1 MRRNRGNWGE
11 FDAPRGSKSKKP
23 VELKEIGEFGLIS
36 WIRGKMDLRDSN
48 IASGIGDDAAVITPP
63 KRCVSLFTTDILIED
78 THFRLD
84 YTDPLRL
91 GKKALSINLSDIAA
105 MGGTPQYFLLS
116 MGLPL
121 HLPFRWIEEFFHGVQ
136 QVAEEYNLSLIGGDT
151 SLARKLTINVTLIGR
166 GKAGEVIYRKGAQA
180 GDQIMVTG
188 TLGNAALG
196 LRILKSHKGD
206 SSISRAGDSDLA
218 ELIEKHLSPTSRIAE
233 GRLIAKNHLASA
245 MIDISDGLM
254 ADLGHILE
262 ESHAGAKI
270 WISQLPLSE
279 AYRRKA
285 PQYISRD
292 IDLAISGGEDYELL
306 LTTPRKK
313 GEKLLG
319 LFRQSGLK
327 ITPIGEIVDPRYG
340 LRLLLDD
347 GREYAP
353 RRKGFDHFKK
363 PR

>member
-1 MRRNRGNWGE
+1 M
-11 FDAPRGSKSKKP
+11 
-23 VELKEIGEFGLIS
+23 ELKEIGEFGLIS
-36 WIRGKMDLRDSN
+36 WIRGNTSLRDPN
-48 IASGIGDDAAVITPP
+48 IAAGIGDDAAVMTLP
-63 KRCVSLFTTDILIED
+63 KKCVCLVTTDILIED

-116 MGLPL
+116 MGLPF
-121 HLPFRWIEEFFHGVQ
+121 HLRFRWIKELFRGVQ
-136 QVAEEYNLSLIGGDT
+136 QVAEQYNLSLIGGDT
-151 SLARKLTINVTLIGR
+151 ALARKLTINITLIGR

-206 SSISRAGDSDLA
+206 SSISRARDSDLD
-218 ELIEKHLSPTSRIAE
+218 ELIEKQLSPTPRIAE

-262 ESHAGAKI
+262 ESNAGAQI
-270 WISQLPLSE
+270 WISRLPLSE

-285 PQYISRD
+285 SQYASTD
-292 IDLAISGGEDYELL
+292 IDLATCGGEDYELL

-313 GEKLLG
+313 GGKLLR
-319 LFRQSGLK
+319 LFNQSGLQ
-327 ITPIGEIVDPRYG
+327 ITPIGDIVDARHG
-340 LRLLLDD
+340 LRLFLDD
-347 GREYAP
+347 GREYTP
-353 RRKGFDHFKK
+353 RKKGYDHFKT
-363 PR
+363 PM

>member
-1 MRRNRGNWGE
+1 MTRNWGE
-11 FDAPRGSKSKKP
+11 VDVIGRSKSKKP

-36 WIRGKMDLRDSN
+36 WIRGKMPLRDSN
-48 IASGIGDDAAVITPP
+48 IAAGIGDDAAVIKPP
-63 KRCVSLFTTDILIED
+63 KRSVCLVTTDILIED
-78 THFRLD
+78 IHFKLD

-105 MGGTPQYFLLS
+105 MGGFPQYFLLS

-121 HLPFRWIEEFFHGVQ
+121 HLPFRWVEELFCGIQ
-136 QVAEEYNLSLIGGDT
+136 QVAEQYDLSLIGGDT
-151 SLARKLTINVTLIGR
+151 SLARKLSINITLIGR
-166 GKAGEVIYRKGAQA
+166 GKAGEIIYRNGAQA

-196 LRILKSHKGD
+196 LRILKSHGGD

-218 ELIEKHLSPTSRIAE
+218 ELIEKHLSPIPRIAE

-285 PQYISRD
+285 PQYTSSD

-306 LTTPRKK
+306 LTTPREK

-319 LFRQSGLK
+319 LFRKSGLK

-340 LRLLLDD
+340 LKLFMDD
-347 GREYAP
+347 GREYRP
-353 RRKGFDHFKK
+353 REKGYDHFKK

>member
-1 MRRNRGNWGE
+1 
-11 FDAPRGSKSKKP
+11 

-36 WIRGKMDLRDSN
+36 WIREKMDRKDAT
-48 IASGIGDDAAVITPP
+48 IAAGIGDDAAVINLP
-63 KRCVSLFTTDILIED
+63 KTGLCLVTTDILIQD
-78 THFRLD
+78 THFNVD

-91 GKKALSINLSDIAA
+91 GRKALSINLSDIAA

-116 MGLPL
+116 VGLPG
-121 HLPFRWIEEFFHGVQ
+121 HLPLRWIEGLFHGVQ
-136 QVAEEYNLSLIGGDT
+136 QVAEEHNLSLIGGDT
-151 SLARKLTINVTLIGR
+151 SLARKLTINITLIGR
-166 GKAGEVIYRKGAQA
+166 GKAGEVIYRKGAQV
-180 GDQIMVTG
+180 GDHIMVTG

-206 SSISRAGDSDLA
+206 SSLTHGGDRDLA
-218 ELIEKHLSPTSRIAE
+218 ELIEKHLSPTPRIAE

-285 PQYISRD
+285 PHYISRD

-313 GEKLLG
+313 REKLLG

-340 LRLLLDD
+340 LKLLLDD
-347 GREYAP
+347 GREYVP
-353 RRKGFDHFKK
+353 RKKGYDHFKN
-363 PR
+363 RG

>member
-1 MRRNRGNWGE
+1 M
-11 FDAPRGSKSKKP
+11 P
-23 VELKEIGEFGLIS
+23 
-36 WIRGKMDLRDSN
+36 LRDPN
-48 IASGIGDDAAVITPP
+48 IAAGIGDDAAVVKPS
-63 KRCVSLFTTDILIED
+63 KRSFSLVTTDILIED
-78 THFRLD
+78 IHFTLE

-105 MGGTPQYFLLS
+105 MGGIPQYFLLS

-121 HLPFRWIEEFFHGVQ
+121 NLPFRWLEEFFSGIQ
-136 QVAEEYNLSLIGGDT
+136 QVAERYNLSLIGGDT
-151 SLARKLTINVTLIGR
+151 SLAGKLSINITLIGR
-166 GKAGEVIYRKGAQA
+166 GKAGEVIYRKGAQP

-196 LRILKSHKGD
+196 LRILKTHKGD
-206 SSISRAGDSDLA
+206 SNISHAWDRDQA
-218 ELIEKHLSPTSRIAE
+218 ELIEKHLSPIPRIAE
-233 GRLIAKNHLASA
+233 GRLIARNHLASA

-254 ADLGHILE
+254 SDLGHILE

-285 PQYISRD
+285 PHYTSSD

-313 GEKLLG
+313 GEKLLT
-319 LFRQSGLK
+319 FFHKSGLK
-327 ITPIGEIVDPRYG
+327 ITTIGEIVDPRYG
-340 LRLLLDD
+340 LRLFLDD
-347 GREYAP
+347 GREYKP
-353 RRKGFDHFKK
+353 REKGYDHFKK

>member
-1 MRRNRGNWGE
+1 M
-11 FDAPRGSKSKKP
+11 P
-23 VELKEIGEFGLIS
+23 
-36 WIRGKMDLRDSN
+36 LRDPN
-48 IASGIGDDAAVITPP
+48 IAAGIGDDAAVVKPS
-63 KRCVSLFTTDILIED
+63 KRSFSLVTTDILIED
-78 THFRLD
+78 IHFTLN

-116 MGLPL
+116 MGLPH
-121 HLPFRWIEEFFHGVQ
+121 HLPFRWLEEFFSGIQ
-136 QVAEEYNLSLIGGDT
+136 QVAERYNLSLIGGDT
-151 SLARKLTINVTLIGR
+151 SLARKLSINITLIGR

-196 LRILKSHKGD
+196 LRILKTHKGD
-206 SSISRAGDSDLA
+206 SNISHTWDRDQA
-218 ELIEKHLSPTSRIAE
+218 ELIEKHLSPIPRIAE
-233 GRLIAKNHLASA
+233 GRLIARNHLASA

-254 ADLGHILE
+254 SDLGHILE
-262 ESHAGAKI
+262 ESHVGANI

-279 AYRRKA
+279 AYKRKA
-285 PQYISRD
+285 PHYTSRD

-313 GEKLLG
+313 GEKLLAF
-319 LFRQSGLK
+319 FRKSGLK
-327 ITPIGEIVDPRYG
+327 ITTIGEIVDPRYG
-340 LRLLLDD
+340 LRLFLED
-347 GREYAP
+347 GGEYKPRE
-353 RRKGFDHFKK
+353 KGYDHFKK

>member
-1 MRRNRGNWGE
+1 
-11 FDAPRGSKSKKP
+11 

-36 WIRGKMDLRDSN
+36 WIRGKMPLRDST
-48 IASGIGDDAAVITPP
+48 IAAGIGDDAAVMNLP
-63 KRCVSLFTTDILIED
+63 KRSICLVTTDILIED
-78 THFRLD
+78 IHFRLD

-116 MGLPL
+116 MGLPP
-121 HLPFRWIEEFFHGVQ
+121 HLPFRWVEELFHGVQ
-136 QVAEEYNLSLIGGDT
+136 QVAERYNLSLIGGDT
-151 SLARKLTINVTLIGR
+151 SLAQKLTINITAIGR

-206 SSISRAGDSDLA
+206 SSISLNGDNDLS
-218 ELIEKHLSPTSRIAE
+218 ELIEKHLSPTPRIAE
-233 GRLIAKNHLASA
+233 GQLIAKSHLASA
-245 MIDISDGLM
+245 MIDISDGLI

-270 WISQLPLSE
+270 WISRLPLSE

-285 PQYISRD
+285 SQYAPND
-292 IDLAISGGEDYELL
+292 VDLAISGGEDYELL

-313 GEKLLG
+313 GEKLLD
-319 LFRQSGLK
+319 LFHKSGMQV
-327 ITPIGEIVDPRYG
+327 TPIGEIVDPRYG
-340 LRLLLDD
+340 LRLFLDD
-347 GREYAP
+347 GREYTPAE
-353 RRKGFDHFKK
+353 KGYDHFKK

>member
-1 MRRNRGNWGE
+1 
-11 FDAPRGSKSKKP
+11 

-36 WIRGKMDLRDSN
+36 WIRGKMPLRDPN
-48 IASGIGDDAAVITPP
+48 IAAGIGDDAAVMKPP
-63 KRCVSLFTTDILIED
+63 KRSICLVTTDILIED
-78 THFRLD
+78 IHFRLD

-116 MGLPL
+116 MGLPP
-121 HLPFRWIEEFFHGVQ
+121 HLPFRWVEEFFDGIQ
-136 QVAEEYNLSLIGGDT
+136 QVAERYNLSLIGGDT
-151 SLARKLTINVTLIGR
+151 SLARKLTINITLIGR
-166 GKAGEVIYRKGAQA
+166 GKAGEVIYRKGARA

-196 LRILKSHKGD
+196 LQILKSHKGD
-206 SSISRAGDSDLA
+206 PSISWNGDSDLA
-218 ELIEKHLSPTSRIAE
+218 ELIEKHLSPTPRIAE
-233 GRLIAKNHLASA
+233 GQLIAKNHLASA

-262 ESHAGAKI
+262 ETRAGAKI
-270 WISQLPLSE
+270 SISRLPFSE
-279 AYRRKA
+279 AYRRKSS
-285 PQYISRD
+285 QYASND

-313 GEKLLG
+313 GEKLLRLFNQRG
-319 LFRQSGLK
+319 LQ
-327 ITPIGEIVDPRYG
+327 ITPIGEIVDARYG
-340 LRLLLDD
+340 LRFFLDD
-347 GREYAP
+347 GKEYRP
-353 RRKGFDHFKK
+353 RKRGYNHFKK

>member
-1 MRRNRGNWGE
+1 M
-11 FDAPRGSKSKKP
+11 P
-23 VELKEIGEFGLIS
+23 LT
-36 WIRGKMDLRDSN
+36 DSN
-48 IASGIGDDAAVITPP
+48 IAAGIGDDAAVMKPP
-63 KRCVSLFTTDILIED
+63 TRSICLVTTDILIED
-78 THFRLD
+78 IHFTLD
-84 YTDPLRL
+84 YTDPIRL

-121 HLPFRWIEEFFHGVQ
+121 HLPFRWVEELFQGIQ
-136 QVAEEYNLSLIGGDT
+136 QVAERYNLSLIGGDT
-151 SLARKLTINVTLIGR
+151 SLARKVTINITLIGR
-166 GKAGEVIYRKGAQA
+166 GKAGEITYRKGAQP

-196 LRILKSHKGD
+196 LRILESHKGD
-206 SSISRAGDSDLA
+206 SSISRTEDNDLT
-218 ELIEKHLSPTSRIAE
+218 ELIEKHLSPIPRIAE

-270 WISQLPLSE
+270 WVSQLPLSE
-279 AYRRKA
+279 AYRRKVLH
-285 PQYISRD
+285 YTSSE

-319 LFRQSGLK
+319 LFKKSGLK
-327 ITPIGEIVDPRYG
+327 ITPIGEIADSRYG
-340 LRLLLDD
+340 LRLFLDD
-347 GREYAP
+347 GREYRP
-353 RRKGFDHFKK
+353 MVKGYDHFKNRGK
-363 PR
+363 

>member
-1 MRRNRGNWGE
+1 M
-11 FDAPRGSKSKKP
+11 
-23 VELKEIGEFGLIS
+23 ELKEIGEFGLIS
-36 WIRGKMDLRDSN
+36 WIREKIPRKDSN
-48 IASGIGDDAAVITPP
+48 IAAGIGDDAAVINLP
-63 KRCVSLFTTDILIED
+63 KSCICLVTTDILIQD
-78 THFRLD
+78 THFKLD

-91 GKKALSINLSDIAA
+91 GRKALSINLSDIAA

-116 MGLPL
+116 MGLPA
-121 HLPFRWIEEFFHGVQ
+121 HLPFRWIEEFFHGIQ

-151 SLARKLTINVTLIGR
+151 SLARKLTINITLIGR
-166 GKAGEVIYRKGAQA
+166 GKAGEVIYRKGAQM

-206 SSISRAGDSDLA
+206 SSISHSEDRDLA
-218 ELIEKHLSPTSRIAE
+218 ELIDKHLSPTPRIAE

-245 MIDISDGLM
+245 MIDISDGLI

-279 AYRRKA
+279 AYKRKA
-285 PQYISRD
+285 LQYISRD

-313 GEKLLG
+313 REKLLG
-319 LFRQSGLK
+319 LFGQFGLK
-327 ITPIGEIVDPRYG
+327 ITPIGEIVDPRQG
-340 LRLLLDD
+340 LRLFLDN
-347 GREYAP
+347 GREYTP
-353 RRKGFDHFKK
+353 RNKGYDHFKNRGK
-363 PR
+363 

>member
-1 MRRNRGNWGE
+1 M
-11 FDAPRGSKSKKP
+11 P
-23 VELKEIGEFGLIS
+23 
-36 WIRGKMDLRDSN
+36 LRDPN
-48 IASGIGDDAAVITPP
+48 IAAGIGDDAAVVKPS
-63 KRCVSLFTTDILIED
+63 KRSFSLVTTDILIED
-78 THFRLD
+78 IHFTLD

-121 HLPFRWIEEFFHGVQ
+121 NLSFRWLEEFFSGIQ
-136 QVAEEYNLSLIGGDT
+136 QVAERYNLSLIGGDT
-151 SLARKLTINVTLIGR
+151 SLARKLSINITLIGR
-166 GKAGEVIYRKGAQA
+166 GKTGEVIYRKGAQP

-196 LRILKSHKGD
+196 LRILKTHKGD
-206 SSISRAGDSDLA
+206 SSISHAWDRDQS
-218 ELIEKHLSPTSRIAE
+218 ELIEKHLSPIPRIAE
-233 GRLIAKNHLASA
+233 GRLIARNHLASA

-285 PQYISRD
+285 PHYTSSD

-306 LTTPRKK
+306 LTTPKEK
-313 GEKLLG
+313 GEKLLAF
-319 LFRQSGLK
+319 FRKSGLK
-327 ITPIGEIVDPRYG
+327 ITTIGEIVDPRYG
-340 LRLLLDD
+340 LRLFLDD
-347 GREYAP
+347 GREYKP
-353 RRKGFDHFKK
+353 REKGYDHFKK

>member
-1 MRRNRGNWGE
+1 MPLG
-11 FDAPRGSKSKKP
+11 
-23 VELKEIGEFGLIS
+23 
-36 WIRGKMDLRDSN
+36 DSN
-48 IASGIGDDAAVITPP
+48 IAAGIGDDAAVIKPS
-63 KRCVSLFTTDILIED
+63 KRSFCLFTTDIFIED
-78 THFRLD
+78 IHFKLN

-121 HLPFRWIEEFFHGVQ
+121 HLPFRWVEELFHGIQ
-136 QVAEEYNLSLIGGDT
+136 QVAERYNLSLIGGDT
-151 SLARKLTINVTLIGR
+151 SLARKLSINITLIGL

-206 SSISRAGDSDLA
+206 SSISHAGDSDLA
-218 ELIEKHLSPTSRIAE
+218 ELIENHLSPIPRIAE

-254 ADLGHILE
+254 SDLGHILE
-262 ESHAGAKI
+262 ESHTGAKI
-270 WISQLPLSE
+270 WISKLPLSE

-285 PQYISRD
+285 PQYTSSD

-313 GEKLLG
+313 GDKLLA
-319 LFRQSGLK
+319 LFRKSGLK

-340 LRLLLDD
+340 LRLFLDD
-347 GREYAP
+347 GREYRP
-353 RRKGFDHFKK
+353 RQNGYNHFKN
-363 PR
+363 RGE

>member
-1 MRRNRGNWGE
+1 
-11 FDAPRGSKSKKP
+11 

-36 WIRGKMDLRDSN
+36 WIRGKTSLSDPN
-48 IASGIGDDAAVITPP
+48 IAAGIGDDAAVMTLP
-63 KRCVSLFTTDILIED
+63 KKRVCLVTTDILIEG
-78 THFRLD
+78 THFKLD

-105 MGGTPQYFLLS
+105 MGGTPQYFLVS
-116 MGLPL
+116 MGLPG
-121 HLPFRWIEEFFHGVQ
+121 HLPLSWIEEFFHGVQ

-151 SLARKLTINVTLIGR
+151 SLAPKLIINITLIGR
-166 GKAGEVIYRKGAQA
+166 GRAGEVIYRKGAQV

-196 LRILKSHKGD
+196 LRILKSNKGD
-206 SSISRAGDSDLA
+206 SSISHAGDEDLA
-218 ELIEKHLSPTSRIAE
+218 ELIEKHLSPTPRIVE
-233 GRLIAKNHLASA
+233 GQLIAKNHLASA

-279 AYRRKA
+279 AYRRKGA
-285 PQYISRD
+285 QYISRD
-292 IDLAISGGEDYELL
+292 IDLALSGGEDYELL

-327 ITPIGEIVDPRYG
+327 ITPIGEIVDPHYG

-347 GREYAP
+347 GREYIP
-353 RRKGFDHFKK
+353 RRKGYDHFKNPGK
-363 PR
+363 

>member
-1 MRRNRGNWGE
+1 M
-11 FDAPRGSKSKKP
+11 P
-23 VELKEIGEFGLIS
+23 
-36 WIRGKMDLRDSN
+36 LRDPN
-48 IASGIGDDAAVITPP
+48 IAAGIGDDAAVVKPS
-63 KRCVSLFTTDILIED
+63 KRSFSLVTTDILIED
-78 THFRLD
+78 IHFTLD

-121 HLPFRWIEEFFHGVQ
+121 NLPFRWLEEFFSGIQ
-136 QVAEEYNLSLIGGDT
+136 QVAERYNLSLIGGDT
-151 SLARKLTINVTLIGR
+151 SLARKLSINITLIGR

-196 LRILKSHKGD
+196 LRILKTHKGD
-206 SSISRAGDSDLA
+206 SSISHAWDRDQA
-218 ELIEKHLSPTSRIAE
+218 ELIEKHLSPIPRIAE
-233 GRLIAKNHLASA
+233 GRLIARNHLASA

-254 ADLGHILE
+254 SDLGHILE

-285 PQYISRD
+285 SHYTSSD

-313 GEKLLG
+313 GEKLLA
-319 LFRQSGLK
+319 FFHKSGLK
-327 ITPIGEIVDPRYG
+327 ITTIGEIVDPRYG
-340 LRLLLDD
+340 LRLFLDD
-347 GREYAP
+347 GREYKP
-353 RRKGFDHFKK
+353 RDKGYDHFKK